1 MGKMKYVK
9 LSLLILFFTLPFN
22 ANAQTTKGDE
32 MLKTAKEKVV
42 VSQVMEQKIESCFDR
57 ESKILPPLQT
67 MIDQVKAKK
76 KEEKIEVSIMLRYD
90 SNVTKEAFIR
100 QYDDL
105 FNESITDI
113 NGFGVYSFFTKLPIE
128 QIHKLADFDEIS
140 SISTTDDVVSVY

>member
-32 MLKTAKEKVV
+32 MLKTAKEKVN
-42 VSQVMEQKIESCFDR
+42 VSQVMEQKIESCFER
-57 ESKILPPLQT
+57 ESRILPPLQT
-67 MIDQVKAKK
+67 MIEKVKGKK

-100 QYDDL
+100 QHDDL
-105 FNESITDI
+105 LMTPLPTLMGLESI
-113 NGFGVYSFFTKLPIE
+113 VFTKLNIE